1 MSVDF
6 GTCVYIIPRKGF
18 FCFYMNKKYTSIFI
32 FGILILAT
40 AGVLAYSI
48 HKKET
53 LIAPYT
59 IPVASPVPV
68 KNQTSKP
75 EFQNKNAP
83 PLIPLLSTRGEEH
96 QTPASTSF
104 ITVVA
109 GELKVGIPYIENET
123 FYSAL
128 VSAQKSGLL
137 TFVGREYSELGFFV
151 SDIGTLH
158 SGEGKNLLYY
168 INGKEASVGVST
180 YIPENGDVVEWKLY

>member
-1 MSVDF
+1 
-6 GTCVYIIPRKGF
+6 
-18 FCFYMNKKYTSIFI
+18 MNKKYTSIFI

-180 YIPENGDVVEWKLY
+180 YVPKNGDVVEWRLN